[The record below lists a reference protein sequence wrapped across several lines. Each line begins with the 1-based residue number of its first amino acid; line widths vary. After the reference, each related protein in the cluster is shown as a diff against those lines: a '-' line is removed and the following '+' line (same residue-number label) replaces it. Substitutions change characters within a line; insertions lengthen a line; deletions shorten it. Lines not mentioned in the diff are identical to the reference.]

1 MTKFVLYIATSV
13 DGYIARS
20 DGSIDWLP
28 GLEALDEDENYI
40 KFYESIDAIV
50 MGYTTYQQV
59 WEFGYWPYSGKLSY
73 VLSNQNRSTTPT
85 DVIFMHSVE
94 EVVEEVKKREYQ
106 RVWLMGG
113 GKLFSSF
120 MNKNLVDEFF
130 IFIVPIILGSGISL
144 YQSIPELK
152 LKPIDTESYP
162 NGDVGIH
169 YQKT

>member
-1 MTKFVLYIATSV
+1 MTKFILYIATSV

-28 GLEALDEDENYI
+28 QPEEIGEDKNYL
-40 KFYESIDAIV
+40 KFYNSIDAVV

-73 VLSNQNRSTTPT
+73 VLSSQNRSTTRT

-94 EVVEEVKKREYQ
+94 EVVEDAKKRDYQ

-113 GKLFSSF
+113 GKVVS
-120 MNKNLVDEFF
+120 
-130 IFIVPIILGSGISL
+130 SL
-144 YQSIPELK
+144 YE
-152 LKPIDTESYP
+152 
-162 NGDVGIH
+162 
-169 YQKT
+169 